1 MIMQQRFITNMML
14 GAAFMV
20 ATQAWA
26 GDKALEKALRQTPP
40 LPPPV
45 EVRRPVDDALTRFG
59 QIVLAYGIPMGY
71 GPITIEIDYLGNIS
85 MNDKYPNDIGQYA
98 RDVLAKTGVFR
109 TFRTLPE
116 AAASKNSSGFV
127 LPQLLRDR
135 GTPPKPDFR
144 LVGVIE
150 GAEQVVVKG
159 GNGRLDGQG
168 GGGWTSTNGGANF
181 DRGRTVTAITVALT
195 LETPDSRDV
204 EGASVRYQIFV
215 EQTESNRG
223 VELYMGGNG
232 FGLGSRLQITQNS
245 SDAVYD
251 LMAMSLIQILGTA
264 LKVPYD
270 RCDAP
275 FRRDAALERRVR
287 QDFGGLTDLE
297 LEDELRRFMLV
308 EGFKIGR
315 QPGPLQSTDQAM
327 LMLEMQ
333 HRDLR
338 VDRAGMLEMAMQFWR
353 GINYL
358 DGANRVAEIHVENN
372 LRARQYR
379 EQDAIQQAAL
389 RVDPREF
396 GFTPGT
402 HIIVVDLSRIGRPD
416 LLQQIS
422 ATLQR
427 CSICGEVRWHPQKPL
442 IGLNT
447 AMKESEVQ
455 FLINSTRLPLEF
467 IWSHV
472 DAPRLLVVPSAGI
485 PQQATST
492 AVR

>member
-1 MIMQQRFITNMML
+1 M
-14 GAAFMV
+14 
-20 ATQAWA
+20 
-26 GDKALEKALRQTPP
+26 
-40 LPPPV
+40 
-45 EVRRPVDDALTRFG
+45 
-59 QIVLAYGIPMGY
+59 
-71 GPITIEIDYLGNIS
+71 
-85 MNDKYPNDIGQYA
+85 
-98 RDVLAKTGVFR
+98 
-109 TFRTLPE
+109 
-116 AAASKNSSGFV
+116 
-127 LPQLLRDR
+127 LRDR

-181 DRGRTVTAITVALT
+181 DRGRTLTAITIALT
-195 LETPDSRDV
+195 LETPDSLDV
-204 EGASVRYQIFV
+204 EGASARYRIFV

-232 FGLGSRLQITQNS
+232 FGLGSRLRITQDS
-245 SDAVYD
+245 SDAIYD

-264 LKVPYD
+264 LRIPYD
-270 RCDAP
+270 RCDAQ
-275 FRRDAALERRVR
+275 FHRDAALERRVR

-315 QPGPLQSTDQAM
+315 QQGPLQSTDQAM

-333 HRDLR
+333 HRGLR

-353 GINYL
+353 GMNYL

-379 EQDAIQQAAL
+379 EQEAIQQAAL

-396 GFTPGT
+396 GFAPGPR
-402 HIIVVDLSRIGRPD
+402 IIVVDLSRMAARTCCSR
-416 LLQQIS
+416 S
-422 ATLQR
+422 AQHSTVFHLRRSALASAEAADWNQHRHEGVGDPVFDQKHALTARVCLVTCAVAAAPR
-427 CSICGEVRWHPQKPL
+427 CSIGW
-442 IGLNT
+442 
-447 AMKESEVQ
+447 
-455 FLINSTRLPLEF
+455 NSTAGDIGDE
-467 IWSHV
+467 V
-472 DAPRLLVVPSAGI
+472 AAPPGCSTRYPVSGSQFDHGRCACVICSDRRSAR
-485 PQQATST
+485 PPHHSTSIG
-492 AVR
+492 